1 MAPDAPQ
8 VTATALGDWPGTDPL
23 EATRVVR
30 GELGDPHLPHLV
42 SLPHRGVGSD
52 AVGRTAAILVEL
64 PVDLQP
70 HGWRLVDRPGKDH
83 RRAVSALSTDL
94 NVLGDLIGAES
105 HPAPALKIH
114 LRGPLSVAANLHLH
128 SGERALLD
136 HGARREIRDSLT
148 LGAAETISRV
158 QTLAPGTRV
167 HLQLDEPEIA
177 DILAGGIPTASG
189 YRTLRAVPDQEVSD
203 AWDAIAEAVRAA
215 GAATVTVSFPADR
228 APLDVLGMSTLS
240 AVAVPLAGLTMA
252 QWEQL
257 AGHLEADGELWA
269 GIVPDPRR
277 PRRVATLA
285 ASVLTPWR
293 QLGLPVSRLAQLRL
307 TPDAGLES
315 VSPSAAGTI
324 LSRLTQTAD
333 ALNQEMA
340 GN

>member
-30 GELGDPHLPHLV
+30 GELGGPHLPHLV

-52 AVGRTAAILVEL
+52 PVGRTAAILVEL

-94 NVLGDLIGAES
+94 NVLGDVIGAES
-105 HPAPALKIH
+105 DPAPALKIH
-114 LRGPLSVAANLHLH
+114 LRGPLSLAANLHLH
-128 SGERALLD
+128 GGERALLD
-136 HGARREIRDSLT
+136 HGARREIRDSLAV
-148 LGAAETISRV
+148 GAAETVSRV
-158 QTLAPGTRV
+158 QALAPGTRI

-177 DILAGGIPTASG
+177 DILVGGIPTASG

-203 AWDAIAEAVRAA
+203 AWDAVAEAVRAV
-215 GAATVTVSFPADR
+215 GVGTVAVTFPADR

-240 AVAVPLAGLTMA
+240 AVAVPLTGLKMA

-257 AGHLEADGELWA
+257 AGHLEAGGELWA
-269 GIVPDPRR
+269 GIVPEPRR
-277 PRRVATLA
+277 LRTVSTLA
-285 ASVLTPWR
+285 ATVLTPWR
-293 QLGLPVSRLAQLRL
+293 QLGLPLSRLAQVRL
-307 TPDAGLES
+307 TPDSGLES